1 MELFTAGLYDYSGL
15 LNIAIVSSEDRDELI
30 TMSDQGKYY
39 SSVTDQ
45 VLTKGEYFL
54 IVVADRPT
62 KQPFEFGLDIVREI
76 YSDIDPDAPDP
87 TPHSLTEAQ

>member
-62 KQPFEFGLDIVREI
+62 HQPFEFGLDIVREV
-76 YSDIDPDAPDP
+76 YADIDPDAPDP
-87 TPHSLTEAQ
+87 SPTTLSEA